1 MQALGH
7 SGGFAVQ
14 CCCAVLCAVWICL
27 DTFLLRST
35 CQLCDRLGVD
45 VAPAAVSEG
54 EVELILNRFNLP
66 LVADGKML
74 VVIAGVFVDPLFSWY
89 NPEFDTEDP
98 PLDAKRRWILFL
110 QLPRFPCPLTKM
122 QVSGH
127 AVPT

>member
-7 SGGFAVQ
+7 SEVLLCSVAVQ
-14 CCCAVLCAVWICL
+14 FFVLFGSVWIPFC
-27 DTFLLRST
+27 
-35 CQLCDRLGVD
+35 CDPLASFAIDLGVD